1 LRFAAAA
8 LFYHHLDGVLLME
21 LRGVANPRNLIR
33 VVPAEGFEMMP
44 ELSIETIASAL
55 TELRARRPLI
65 QNITNYVAMTV
76 SANVLLA
83 LRASPAMVHAV
94 EEVDDFIAISDALV
108 INIGTLSPPWV
119 DAMRRAAAC
128 ANAMG
133 KPWVLDPVGCGA
145 TPYRTRVAAEL
156 AAMGP
161 RIIRG
166 NASEILSLAG
176 AAAVGPKGV
185 DSAAR
190 SDDAVTAA
198 GALSRNTGAVVAVT
212 GATDYATDGSR
223 LVGVKSGHAMMPFST
238 ALGCSLSAVT
248 AGFAVVAKPLEAA
261 VAALAVFG
269 SAGAEAAE
277 RCRGPGHLPAELCDA
292 LYLLDR
298 EMLGRRASL
307 DLDLALAH

>member
-1 LRFAAAA
+1 VHRFRSPDRPLGHTEIDTMSEPSLSIDTIAAA
-8 LFYHHLDGVLLME
+8 LTK
-21 LRGVANPRNLIR
+21 LR
-33 VVPAEGFEMMP
+33 E
-44 ELSIETIASAL
+44 
-55 TELRARRPLI
+55 RRPLV

-94 EEVDDFIAISDALV
+94 EEVEDFVAISDALV
-108 INIGTLSPPWV
+108 INVGTLSPRWV
-119 DAMRRAAAC
+119 EAMRQAATR
-128 ANAMG
+128 ANALG

-145 TPYRTRVAAEL
+145 TPYRTGVSAEL
-156 AAMGP
+156 AAMHP

-176 AAAVGPKGV
+176 AAVSGPKGV
-185 DSAAR
+185 DSAAS
-190 SDDAVTAA
+190 SDDALAA
-198 GALSRNTGAVVAVT
+198 TGALSRTTGAVVAVT
-212 GATDYATDGSR
+212 GATDYVTDGTH
-223 LVGVKSGHAMMPFST
+223 LVGIESGHAMMPFST

-248 AGFAVVAKPLEAA
+248 AGFAAVARPLEAA

-269 SAGAEAAE
+269 AAGAEAAE

-298 EMLGRRASL
+298 DTLSRRVRVDA
-307 DLDLALAH
+307 DLELPH